1 VAVPVH
7 APLHPEKLS
16 LLVGVAVSVMA
27 VFWGK
32 LAAHVVGQLIP
43 AGLLVTTPV
52 PLPAVVTVS
61 DSLVALNVALTF
73 SAAAM
78 VRVQAA
84 VPEHAP
90 LHPEKTELLPA
101 VAVSVIFV
109 FWAKFAVHV
118 VGQLIPAGLLVTT
131 PLPLP
136 AVATVSDSIA
146 LNVAETFSAAVTV
159 KVQLAVPEQA
169 PLQPAKT

>member
-1 VAVPVH
+1 
-7 APLHPEKLS
+7 
-16 LLVGVAVSVMA
+16 
-27 VFWGK
+27 
-32 LAAHVVGQLIP
+32 
-43 AGLLVTTPV
+43 
-52 PLPAVVTVS
+52 
-61 DSLVALNVALTF
+61 
-73 SAAAM
+73 
-78 VRVQAA
+78 
-84 VPEHAP
+84 
-90 LHPEKTELLPA
+90 
-101 VAVSVIFV
+101 
-109 FWAKFAVHV
+109 VHV